1 MKMEVPTD
9 SQSSEEIKVFLFK
22 KTITKLE

>member
-9 SQSSEEIKVFLFK
+9 SQSLEGKKVFLFLK
-22 KTITKLE
+22 KQSQT

>member
-9 SQSSEEIKVFLFK
+9 SQSLEGKKVFLFK
-22 KTITKLE
+22 KKQSQN